1 MSAHRTAAAPT
12 RHISTPPSAM
22 EAVWIAGLLAVFGS
36 HTAIRRQAR
45 AIFLHGAQ
53 WAVWGLLHSTTTPR
67 VSLSFLQRI
76 TVQAA
81 SHLFERW
88 SHQSTGTAGSFLLE
102 LRSALDDVMFGRVD
116 GASAHH
122 ANGSAGGVLS
132 RVSDNERRM
141 LVERVRGQ
149 LTPQAL
155 ATLLIALEVNPWGAD
170 GAVHR
175 PYALPAAECE
185 LENAL
190 LVTVAF
196 DLGMPTGNGWRLT
209 AA

>member
-1 MSAHRTAAAPT
+1 
-12 RHISTPPSAM
+12 
-22 EAVWIAGLLAVFGS
+22 
-36 HTAIRRQAR
+36 
-45 AIFLHGAQ
+45 
-53 WAVWGLLHSTTTPR
+53 
-67 VSLSFLQRI
+67 LQRI
-76 TVQAA
+76 TAQAA

-88 SHQSTGTAGSFLLE
+88 SHQSSGSAGSFLLE
-102 LRSALDDVMFGRVD
+102 LRRALDEVMFGHVD
-116 GASAHH
+116 DAAEQHAHW
-122 ANGSAGGVLS
+122 SAGGVLS

-149 LTPQAL
+149 LPPRAL
-155 ATLLIALEVNPWGAD
+155 ATLLIALEMSPWGAD
-170 GAVHR
+170 GAVNR
-175 PYALPAAECE
+175 PSALRAAECE

>member
-1 MSAHRTAAAPT
+1 MSTHRIAAEPT
-12 RHISTPPSAM
+12 RQSSTPPSAL

-36 HTAIRRQAR
+36 HAAIRRQAR

-76 TVQAA
+76 TAQAA

-88 SHQSTGTAGSFLLE
+88 SHQSSGSAGSFLLE
-102 LRSALDDVMFGRVD
+102 LRRALDDVMFGPVE
-116 GASAHH
+116 GASAQH
-122 ANGSAGGVLS
+122 AQQPTGSVLS
-132 RVSDNERRM
+132 RVSDHERRM
-141 LVERVRGQ
+141 LVERVHGQ
-149 LTPQAL
+149 LTPPSL

-170 GAVHR
+170 GAVNR
-175 PYALPAAECE
+175 PYALRAAECE
-185 LENAL
+185 FENAL

-196 DLGMPTGNGWRLT
+196 DLGMPTGNGWQLR

>member
-1 MSAHRTAAAPT
+1 MSAHRTAAAPI
-12 RHISTPPSAM
+12 RHISTPPSAV

-36 HTAIRRQAR
+36 HAAIRRQAR

-53 WAVWGLLHSTTTPR
+53 WAVWGLLHGSTTPR

-76 TVQAA
+76 TAQAA

-88 SHQSTGTAGSFLLE
+88 SHQSSGSAGSFLLE
-102 LRSALDDVMFGRVD
+102 LRRALDDVMFGRVD
-116 GASAHH
+116 DADEQHAHW
-122 ANGSAGGVLS
+122 SAGGVLS
-132 RVSDNERRM
+132 RVSDHERRM

-149 LTPQAL
+149 LTPRAR

-170 GAVHR
+170 GAVNR
-175 PYALPAAECE
+175 PYALRAAECE

-190 LVTVAF
+190 LAGIAY
-196 DLGMPTGNGWRLT
+196 DLGMPAGNGWRLT